1 MVFEV
6 TNMCNNFWTC
16 HISSR
21 YYPALRTLEQ
31 LEESCLPQAGSYRFC
46 GIMSENIPRLRTHI
60 RDVSMSDLKDF
71 LESIRK
77 HSDKI
82 GETAMKQVCVLLC
95 ERERESERSWL
106 SNAWR
111 CIRTIVWQLSH
122 VPASDLTVTTGFQR
136 EVSEGRTESLFS
148 GSLTCFFS
156 IITFILSLT
165 I

>member
-1 MVFEV
+1 MKPLMVFEV
-6 TNMCNNFWTC
+6 TNMCNHFWTC

-95 ERERESERSWL
+95 EREREWALMSEKCL
-106 SNAWR
+106 KVYQNY
-111 CIRTIVWQLSH
+111 C
-122 VPASDLTVTTGFQR
+122 LTA
-136 EVSEGRTESLFS
+136 VSCARIWPDGHNWVSTRGLW
-148 GSLTCFFS
+148 GKDRVLV
-156 IITFILSLT
+156 LR
-165 I
+165 